1 MENFE
6 FIAFLKALLFMQVSV
21 HLQAIAK
28 GVLPSF
34 QIFCNL
40 FLHEVLNLI

>member
-6 FIAFLKALLFMQVSV
+6 LIASLKVLLFMQVSI
-21 HLQAIAK
+21 HLHAIAK

-34 QIFCNL
+34 QIF
-40 FLHEVLNLI
+40 